1 MSRPTKLPPRAAR
14 ALPGMALL
22 LGLLSLLGT
31 LAGCEATGTDFEN
44 TLPASAGTL
53 GTIFTDT
60 LTVRTSTVL
69 TDSVASSSSSYLLL
83 GRYQDGRLGTITA
96 RSYLQ
101 VAPSSAEAPETEAVF
116 DSVVLV
122 LATDSYRY
130 GDTTRT
136 QHLRVH
142 RLQTDLRGTATYY
155 TADARPY
162 DAATLGEA
170 TFRARKPLTTLR
182 VRLDHSLGQSLF
194 DATQQ
199 GALSTTDELLARL
212 PGLVLAP
219 GSTDDAALLRFTVA
233 SSALR
238 LYYHLPWSLDTYGAV
253 SFAVSDGP
261 KHFYQL
267 EADRRGSLLSP
278 LTGMHQALPSARTAE
293 ETYIEAG
300 LGLQT
305 KVELPYLREL
315 KQLGGTLVVNAAVLD
330 AEVTT
335 DSENRFLP
343 PPTVLTPRLT
353 DAGNHLGAYF
363 VDGSSSIITASYQR
377 GVSPRTGLE
386 RGTYAVPLTNYC
398 AQVLAGSL
406 ANHGILLGPGSSD
419 VAERVVLGSG
429 QSTAAPMK
437 LRLYFTRVS
446 L

>member
-1 MSRPTKLPPRAAR
+1 MSRPTKRLRRPAR
-14 ALPGMALL
+14 VGPGAALL
-22 LGLLSLLGT
+22 LGLLHLLGL
-31 LAGCEATGTDFEN
+31 LAGCEASSPDFEN
-44 TLPASAGTL
+44 ALPASAGTL
-53 GTIFTDT
+53 GTVFTDT
-60 LTVRTSTVL
+60 LTVRTATVL
-69 TDSVASSSSSYLLL
+69 TDSVASSVSGYLLL
-83 GRYQDGRLGTITA
+83 GRYHDGRLGTVTA

-101 VAPSSAEAPETEAVF
+101 VAPSGAAVPETEAVF

-122 LATDSYRY
+122 LATDGYRY

-162 DAATLGEA
+162 DAATLGDVA
-170 TFRARKPLTTLR
+170 FRARKPLPTVR
-182 VRLDHSLGQSLF
+182 VRLDPSLGRSLF
-194 DATQQ
+194 EATQQ

-212 PGLVLAP
+212 PGLVLTP
-219 GSTDDAALLRFTVA
+219 GPSDDAALLRFTVA
-233 SSALR
+233 SSVLQ
-238 LYYHLPWSLDTYGAV
+238 LYYHLPWAPDTYGTV
-253 SFAVSDGP
+253 DFAVSSGP
-261 KHFYQL
+261 RHFYQL
-267 EADRRGSLLSP
+267 EADRRSSLLSP
-278 LTGMHQALPSARTAE
+278 LTGMRQALPSARTAE

-305 KVELPYLREL
+305 KVEFPYLREL
-315 KQLGGTLVVNAAVLD
+315 QQLGGNLVVNAAVLD

-343 PPTVLTPRLT
+343 PPVALIPRLT
-353 DAGNHLGAYF
+353 DAGNHAGAYF
-363 VDGSSSIITASYQR
+363 LDSGSNIITASYQR

-406 ANHGILLGPGSSD
+406 ANHGILLGPGSGD

-437 LRLYFTRVS
+437 LRLYFTRVG